1 MEETTPDKNISN
13 AAFFFRDLHPNVFMG
28 TASDRYSGWIGQ
40 IYSRERYGDRIS
52 KRSKSVGG
60 RSVTEEVLPVES
72 VEEYFRHFSLL
83 ELDFTFYSLLLDQ
96 DLKPTSTYRVLE
108 TYRRYLSKTDRLI
121 LKVPQVV
128 FAQKVMRGGKFRENP
143 DYLNPEIFTRRFYE
157 PAKELFGSAI
167 TGFIFEQEY
176 QLKRERIP
184 PDAFVKALQ
193 GFFRKIPGDERYHIE
208 VRTETLL
215 SVPYFQWLAQ
225 QGIGQVLSHWTW
237 LPPLRKQFIK
247 GAQRFLNAGK
257 HCVIRLM
264 TPRGMRYEEAYHKA
278 FPFDR
283 LVDGMMSANMVEEA
297 AEIMQE
303 ATRRGVNVDVVI
315 NNRAGGN
322 APLIAQKVSER
333 FLLATSK
340 KALSDPEV

>member
-1 MEETTPDKNISN
+1 MEERTPDKNKSQ
-13 AAFFFRDLHPNVFMG
+13 AAFLFRDLHPNVFMG

-40 IYSRERYGDRIS
+40 IYSREQYGDRIS
-52 KRSKSVGG
+52 KRSKTVGG
-60 RSVTEEVLPVES
+60 RTVTEEVLPVES
-72 VEEYFRHFSLL
+72 VEEYFRHFSVL

-96 DLKPTSTYRVLE
+96 NLKPTSTYRVLE
-108 TYRRYLSKTDRLI
+108 TYRKYLGKMDRLI

-128 FAQKVMRGGKFRENP
+128 FAQKITRGGKFQQNP

-157 PAKELFGSAI
+157 PAKELLGSAI

-176 QLKRERIP
+176 QLKRERTP
-184 PDAFVKALQ
+184 PDAFARVLQ
-193 GFFRKIPGDERYHIE
+193 GFFRKIPEDERYHIE

-215 SVPYFQWLAQ
+215 SVPYFQLLAQ

-264 TPRGMRYEEAYHKA
+264 TPSGMRYEEAYHKA
-278 FPFDR
+278 FPFDK
-283 LVDGMMSANMVEEA
+283 LVDGMMSPNMVDEA

-322 APLIAQKVSER
+322 A
-333 FLLATSK
+333 
-340 KALSDPEV
+340 